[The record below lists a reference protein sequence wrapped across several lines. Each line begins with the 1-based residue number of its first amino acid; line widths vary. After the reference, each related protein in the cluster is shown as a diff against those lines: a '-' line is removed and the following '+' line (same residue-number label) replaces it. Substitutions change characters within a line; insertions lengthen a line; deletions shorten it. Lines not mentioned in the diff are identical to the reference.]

1 MKKIYM
7 QPALVVQ
14 KIATHKMIC
23 TSAPS
28 VTVDST
34 ESVNANEVG
43 SRYSKYNVWDDEEE
57 DDDE

>member
-23 TSAPS
+23 TSDPNVRVS
-28 VTVDST
+28 TSEFVDADKV
-34 ESVNANEVG
+34 E
-43 SRYSKYNVWDDEEE
+43 SRYSKYNVWDDEE
-57 DDDE
+57 DDE

>member
-23 TSAPS
+23 TSDPN
-28 VTVDST
+28 VRVST
-34 ESVNANEVG
+34 EGSVNAEDVE
-43 SRYSKYNVWDDEEE
+43 SRYSKYNVWDDE
-57 DDDE
+57 DDE

>member
-23 TSAPS
+23 TSTPDVRVS
-28 VTVDST
+28 TEDTVD
-34 ESVNANEVG
+34 AAEVE
-43 SRYSKYNVWDDEEE
+43 SRYSKYNVWGDEDDE
-57 DDDE
+57 